1 MGRFMMNRNQNLKF
15 GSFVMNA
22 ILVLGAFFLALNL
35 VAPLFGSKFS
45 VYAIVV
51 YGDWIATSLL
61 GKLFLSRVQKGLP
74 IRAFEYLLAC
84 LVGIIGLLGLFPNL
98 IGIILSI
105 LYIVGGVFV
114 YRAQRKKNKEEAQ
127 GSPIKRH
134 LSREKSIPTVRGV
147 SSSPSGV
154 PIGVGDTN
162 Q

>member
-1 MGRFMMNRNQNLKF
+1 MKEESREVISMGRFMTNRNQNLKF

-35 VAPLFGSKFS
+35 VAPLFGREFS

-61 GKLFLSRVQKGLP
+61 GKLFLSRAQKGLP

-105 LYIVGGVFV
+105 LYIVGGVFI
-114 YRAQRKKNKEEAQ
+114 YRAREGKRKK
-127 GSPIKRH
+127 
-134 LSREKSIPTVRGV
+134 L
-147 SSSPSGV
+147 
-154 PIGVGDTN
+154 DN
-162 Q
+162 QQ